1 MNGMRKVGHKSASR
15 QGALDESE
23 ELDFN
28 QDLED
33 DMEENKSKEH
43 IEINKDSINLEI
55 LSKKT

>member
-1 MNGMRKVGHKSASR
+1 MRKVGHKSASR